1 MNHRSRNHVCV
12 TVCQI
17 TSSDPAASHVSR
29 VLTEVRCGLHS
40 RPQHWWTQGWTWSG
54 SAHNADNIMWVI
66 VLVWYAKNHTNTL
79 TPPGHLPGEES
90 CEATQ
95 ALFLLPHN
103 VILRFSLY
111 LIDILWLQI
120 LNLKKKNVTTLA
132 SPKSSNASL
141 HRELEVPLNKALHRQ
156 LFPPSCARP
165 TKHWPVAV
173 SASAALLSFTPYA
186 GISKL
191 QRRRISLWLNR
202 CIITV
207 GMCLRSIFIY

>member
-120 LNLKKKNVTTLA
+120 LNLKKKM
-132 SPKSSNASL
+132 SL
-141 HRELEVPLNKALHRQ
+141 HCPAQNHLMPRFIENLRCHLTRHFTASCSPRAALGPLNTDPWLCQ
-156 LFPPSCARP
+156 
-165 TKHWPVAV
+165 
-173 SASAALLSFTPYA
+173 
-186 GISKL
+186 L
-191 QRRRISLWLNR
+191 QRRYYHSHHMQELAN
-202 CIITV
+202 CSGV
-207 GMCLRSIFIY
+207 VYHCGSIGV